1 MKNLLSLTSLLVCLW
16 SCTRHTTTPKM
27 TNRGYG
33 VYKQGKFVPMRIP
46 DSLLTPKF
54 NVMMTQMEM
63 LIGRHTVV
71 EDNHF
76 VLRLSKRD
84 FRKNGIP
91 GIYFDVIQR
100 ELVNNNA
107 FIDENQLDANQLINS
122 GIFKK
127 YRQNPEH

>member
-1 MKNLLSLTSLLVCLW
+1 M
-16 SCTRHTTTPKM
+16 
-27 TNRGYG
+27 
-33 VYKQGKFVPMRIP
+33 YKQGKFVPMRIP
-46 DSLLTPKF
+46 NSLLTPKF

-71 EDNHF
+71 ENNHF
-76 VLRLSKRD
+76 VLRLNKRD